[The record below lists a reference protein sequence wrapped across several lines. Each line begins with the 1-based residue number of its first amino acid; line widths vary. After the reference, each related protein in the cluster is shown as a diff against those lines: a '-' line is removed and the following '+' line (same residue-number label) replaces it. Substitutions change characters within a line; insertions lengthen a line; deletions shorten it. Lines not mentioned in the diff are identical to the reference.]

1 MSRSSH
7 SLLSKFIAVLM
18 LCLSFIAG
26 CGTTSVNSPT
36 QHSTLPPLSLDN
48 TPVIDRS
55 AYTVSIPDVDPAS
68 VHITPPANSGARM
81 YPMEVYQQA
90 PYPGVLLNAEAIAFI
105 QTEFTGQQQQCVIQ
119 RRAELGALGARA
131 ISDLEHYQARYA
143 ARQEES
149 RILITGRDEEIA
161 RMSRAYSAASSTP
174 WSTYVLL
181 VGGGIILGFAGF
193 SITYVA
199 TH

>member
-1 MSRSSH
+1 MNSCRSFFSRLVS
-7 SLLSKFIAVLM
+7 VLM
-18 LCLSFIAG
+18 LCLSLFVAG
-26 CGTTSVNSPT
+26 CGTTSASPAT
-36 QHSTLPPLSLDN
+36 QNSTLPALSLDN
-48 TPVIDRS
+48 TPTINRE
-55 AYTVSIPDVDPAS
+55 AYTVNIPDVDPAS
-68 VHITPPANSGARM
+68 VHITPPATSGARM

-119 RRAELGALGARA
+119 RRAELGALSARA

-149 RILITGRDEEIA
+149 RILITGRDEELA
-161 RMSRAYSAASSTP
+161 RMNRAYSVASSTP
-174 WSTYVLL
+174 WSTYALL